1 MQYALPTT
9 FKMSHANI
17 IFIGKNASL
26 VVRNMAAPAL
36 YIAMNGMEMATIIRY
51 ISALAHT
58 SDSICPKR
66 IPIKKDLANK
76 TINMKIIDEMAEN
89 HIN

>member
-26 VVRNMAAPAL
+26 VVLNIAAPAL
-36 YIAMNGMEMATIIRY
+36 YTAMNGMETATIIRY

-58 SDSICPKR
+58 SASICPKR
-66 IPIKKDLANK
+66 IPIKNDLANK
-76 TINMKIIDEMAEN
+76 TTNMKIIDEMAEN